1 MTHIAGKPSINEIEV
16 DGKKAV
22 SIKGTANIA
31 AKNKQNNVVA
41 MTASGAA
48 MNPYS

>member
-22 SIKGTANIA
+22 SIKGAANIA

-48 MNPYS
+48 IKP